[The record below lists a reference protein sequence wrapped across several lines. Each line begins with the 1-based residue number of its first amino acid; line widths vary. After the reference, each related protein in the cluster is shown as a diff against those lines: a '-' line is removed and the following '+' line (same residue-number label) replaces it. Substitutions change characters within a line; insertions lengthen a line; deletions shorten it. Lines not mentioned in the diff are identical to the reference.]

1 MGAWIGL
8 GVRFVEEVNVV
19 PTVTITGD
27 ISPISPCS
35 VQSVTSSMVSLGSD
49 CSTVMPPD
57 AKLLDVY
64 RGAWGPRWRD
74 VLRRG

>member
-1 MGAWIGL
+1 MEKA
-8 GVRFVEEVNVV
+8 NVV
-19 PTVTITGD
+19 PTVTITED
-27 ISPISPCS
+27 ISPTSPCS

-49 CSTVMPPD
+49 CSTVIPPD

-64 RGAWGPRWRD
+64 RGAWGPGWRD